1 MKTITNTLLI
11 VTAVVISGCCQQQDW
26 GKRTFEIKVTDFAA
40 LPDDGK
46 NDTPAILAAIEACR
60 DKQSTKLVFARGRYD
75 INGGPMGQRGR
86 LQPSLNIKNIN
97 NLTIEGNG
105 AELIGHDYST
115 MFHFTECH
123 NITINNLTVDWDPLP
138 FTQGKV
144 VEAEDD
150 HIDIEVVA
158 PFTAQA
164 GRRTEALLGYDIE
177 RRRMARRYTDHYQKG
192 YEKTS
197 EVVRPGVMRLFI
209 GRQDRFAGALPPV
222 GKHIIVRHQVYGYQ
236 ALQFS
241 KCSNV
246 RIENVN
252 IYSNPGMGVIG
263 SLCRDIFIRHLKVML
278 RPGSG
283 RWMSCTA
290 DATNFPGC
298 RGRIVME
305 NCLFEGMGDD
315 ATNIKSGH
323 YTVVAERLD
332 DKKLSI
338 SGGRRGGIPPAPQI
352 GDRLE
357 LSGEDLVP
365 YATVTVKSTERD
377 EEKRTLIVELSD
389 KLPERA
395 GKGDIVGN
403 PSSCPSVHIRNCM
416 VIRNR
421 ARGFIIKNRGA
432 IIEDCYFQ
440 DITASAI
447 GMNADINVWWES
459 IGSHDIIIRNNHFVD
474 CRFDPDV
481 VRGVI
486 ECLTNVGKRRSPPGV
501 HQRITIENNI
511 IDGSGAD
518 GVKIGSADGLVIA
531 DNVID
536 KIEDCAINIY
546 DSRNIRITGN
556 RVTNS
561 SVALKTDG
569 CETGTIKLEN
579 NIGL

>member
-11 VTAVVISGCCQQQDW
+11 AAAVVISGCFPQQQC
-26 GKRTFEIKVTDFAA
+26 GKATFEVKVTDFAA
-40 LPDDGK
+40 FPDDGK
-46 NDTPAILAAIEACR
+46 DDRAAIVAAIGACR
-60 DKQSTKLVFARGRYD
+60 GRQGAKLVFARGRYD
-75 INGGPMGQRGR
+75 IDGGPMGERR
-86 LQPSLNIKNIN
+86 RRQPSLDIKHIN
-97 NLTIEGNG
+97 NMTIEGNG

-115 MFHFTECH
+115 MFHFTECQ
-123 NITINNLTVDWDPLP
+123 NITINNLTVDWNPLP
-138 FTQGKV
+138 YTQGKV
-144 VEAEDD
+144 VEVNDEYV
-150 HIDIEVVA
+150 DIEVVA

-164 GRRTEALLGYDIE
+164 GRRTEAILGYDLE

-197 EVVRPGVMRLFI
+197 EVVRPGIMRLFI

-222 GKHIIVRHQVYGYQ
+222 GTHIIARHQVYGYQ
-236 ALQFS
+236 ALQFV

-263 SLCRDIFIRHLKVML
+263 SICRDIFIRHLKVML

-298 RGRIVME
+298 RGTLVIE

-323 YTVVAERLD
+323 YSVVSERVN
-332 DKKLSI
+332 DKTLSI
-338 SGGRRGGIPPAPQI
+338 SRGRRGGIPPVPHI

-365 YATVTVKSTERD
+365 YTTVTVKSVKRN
-377 EEKRTLIVELSD
+377 EEKEALIVEFSD

-481 VRGVI
+481 VRGII
-486 ECLTNVGKRRSPPGV
+486 ECLTNVGERRSPPGV

-511 IDGSGAD
+511 IQGSGAD

-531 DNVID
+531 DNIID
-536 KIEDCAINIY
+536 GIEDCTINIY

-561 SVALKTDG
+561 SAALKTDG
-569 CETGTIKLEN
+569 CETDTIKLKN